1 MRINLNYNEFNLG
14 HLMQV
19 ENGYLWTPNIKEI
32 ARADEKYE
40 LAMDMFF
47 LPNEQVVYPF
57 VPRHFNEFLDASER
71 ADLKEKAGIEDDDS
85 EFVRLYKM
93 GKLDYFSQEFVIKS

>member
-1 MRINLNYNEFNLG
+1 MNVNLYYNEYNLG
-14 HLMQV
+14 HLEQTP
-19 ENGYLWTPNIKEI
+19 NGYLWVPNVREI
-32 ARADEKYE
+32 VKATQVYE
-40 LAMDMFF
+40 MGMEMFF
-47 LPNEQVVYPF
+47 LPCDCVEYPF
-57 VPRHFNEFLDASER
+57 VPRHFNEFLTACER